1 MGTLKLLSYNCRGL
15 NDHVK
20 RRRLLLWLKEQEVD
34 VIFLQETFCTQKLEP
49 FFKTDWN
56 GSVFHCI
63 TNSSHSRGVAILFS
77 EKFKGQ
83 VLNSF
88 SSNDGRILL
97 LNVQINDDIVTLVSA
112 YAPNIEIEKIEFYL
126 KLQNFIKSNS
136 DNIQNLIVAG
146 DFNACLKKTD
156 RSPESAKMDKS
167 DVAFEYML
175 KHTLLKDT
183 WQIGKS
189 SSPGFTYFDKKSRS
203 YSRIDYILVSEK
215 LLYDLNNVCI
225 TQPVKNTNVID
236 HMALKATYNCYTSKK
251 GPGYW
256 KLNNDILK
264 DKNYADGVRHII
276 KCVQEEYKGFESHQL
291 MWEIL
296 KVSLKEFSMKYCETH
311 AKAKSDL
318 VKLSQKKLDETN
330 ENIALLSAKQV
341 LTSDDKNM
349 LETFQV
355 QKLELENNLGS
366 YYNDKAKG
374 HWVRSRTKWIEEGE
388 VNSRY
393 FLGLEKQ
400 IQETTSSGKLNVMI
414 LFM

>member
-1 MGTLKLLSYNCRGL
+1 M
-15 NDHVK
+15 
-20 RRRLLLWLKEQEVD
+20 
-34 VIFLQETFCTQKLEP
+34 
-49 FFKTDWN
+49 
-56 GSVFHCI
+56 
-63 TNSSHSRGVAILFS
+63 AILFS

-97 LNVQINDDIVTLVSA
+97 LSVQINDDIVTLVST

-146 DFNACLKKTD
+146 DFIACLKKTD
-156 RSPESAKMDKS
+156 RSPESAKLDKS
-167 DVAFEYML
+167 DVTFEYML

-251 GPGYW
+251 
-256 KLNNDILK
+256 
-264 DKNYADGVRHII
+264 
-276 KCVQEEYKGFESHQL
+276 
-291 MWEIL
+291 
-296 KVSLKEFSMKYCETH
+296 
-311 AKAKSDL
+311 
-318 VKLSQKKLDETN
+318 
-330 ENIALLSAKQV
+330 V
-341 LTSDDKNM
+341 LGIGN
-349 LETFQV
+349 
-355 QKLELENNLGS
+355 
-366 YYNDKAKG
+366 
-374 HWVRSRTKWIEEGE
+374 
-388 VNSRY
+388 
-393 FLGLEKQ
+393 
-400 IQETTSSGKLNVMI
+400 
-414 LFM
+414 